1 MGGAPPISAVRR
13 GVAPAPAKYERE
25 PPGRD
30 RAGGAGT
37 GRAGPGRGSAASTAA
52 PSAAGVE
59 RQVVPRSRVPPWQV
73 RAEPGVAV
81 GPGRGV
87 FPAAVGVRGAC
98 PG

>member
-37 GRAGPGRGSAASTAA
+37 GRVGSWSAASTAA